1 MLASLSRYWWLLVL
15 RGVVAILFGVLAFVW
30 PGLTIGALVLLFGI
44 YALID
49 GIGSIITGVA
59 HRHGSDRWWLLLE
72 GVASIAFGLLT
83 FFWPG
88 ITAIF
93 LLLLIAGW
101 AVVTGIFEIA
111 AAIRL
116 RKEIEGEWLLGLAG
130 LLSILLGIFM
140 FVQPGAGALAL
151 IWVIGSYAI
160 LFGLVLIVLGFRVR
174 GRDREIHPSPLTRH
188 NIRLCNHPLYT
199 IAVQWT
205 VDRGAK
211 NSELIH

>member
-15 RGVVAILFGVLAFVW
+15 RGVVAILFGILAFVW
-30 PGLTIGALVLLFGI
+30 PGLTIGALVLLFGV

-49 GIGSIITGVA
+49 GIGSIVTGVA

-130 LLSILLGIFM
+130 LLSILFGIFM

-160 LFGLVLIVLGFRVR
+160 LFGLLLIVLGFRVR
-174 GRDREIHPSPLTRH
+174 GSGREIHSEPPYSAQ
-188 NIRLCNHPLYT
+188 HPA
-199 IAVQWT
+199 I
-205 VDRGAK
+205 
-211 NSELIH
+211 

>member
-15 RGVVAILFGVLAFVW
+15 RGVVAILFGLLAFIW

-49 GIGSIITGVA
+49 GVSSIITGVA
-59 HRHGSDRWWLLLE
+59 HRHGRDRWWLLLE
-72 GVASIAFGLLT
+72 GIASIAFGLLT

-88 ITAIF
+88 ITAFF
-93 LLLLIAGW
+93 LLILIASW

-130 LLSILLGIFM
+130 VLSILFGIMM

-151 IWVIGSYAI
+151 IWIIGSYAI
-160 LFGLVLIVLGFRVR
+160 LFGILLIVLGFRLRNGSKLV
-174 GRDREIHPSPLTRH
+174 GIGQTL
-188 NIRLCNHPLYT
+188 
-199 IAVQWT
+199 
-205 VDRGAK
+205 
-211 NSELIH
+211 

>member
-15 RGVVAILFGVLAFVW
+15 RGVVAILFGILAFVW

-174 GRDREIHPSPLTRH
+174 GRDREIHPEPPYSAQ
-188 NIRLCNHPLYT
+188 HP
-199 IAVQWT
+199 AV
-205 VDRGAK
+205 
-211 NSELIH
+211 